1 MAYSFWKIFL
11 IGQDFITLL
20 IFFPFN
26 ILFWRHISF
35 DYKNSNSFVH
45 VFVVNCPFFKITSAK
60 YALYSWKSACFITWT
75 ILIDTIVFKIY
86 LRESLNFKISVGKEV
101 LNLRKKESIF
111 GIRWA
116 ANKYFY
122 TYDVKEWQEE
132 HKTSRTALLWPL
144 QQKKAKIIIR
154 KIHQSTEAYSALYQT
169 IMKELFYENKSI
181 IKKDYFCKEASLE
194 MFDRVLNTP

>member
-35 DYKNSNSFVH
+35 DYKNSNSFLH

-60 YALYSWKSACFITWT
+60 YALYSWKLACFITWT
-75 ILIDTIVFKIY
+75 ILVDTIVFKIS

-101 LNLRKKESIF
+101 LNLRKK
-111 GIRWA
+111 
-116 ANKYFY
+116 K
-122 TYDVKEWQEE
+122 
-132 HKTSRTALLWPL
+132 
-144 QQKKAKIIIR
+144 
-154 KIHQSTEAYSALYQT
+154 
-169 IMKELFYENKSI
+169 
-181 IKKDYFCKEASLE
+181 ASLVYAE
-194 MFDRVLNTP
+194 LQTNISILMMLKNGRKNTKQVEPHYYGPSSKKRRKLLLEKYTKVQKRIQHFTKQLWRNFFMKINLLLKKTIFVKKLH

>member
-1 MAYSFWKIFL
+1 MSFSVTIILPKSVEMIFTYL
-11 IGQDFITLL
+11 VFPDDKVL
-20 IFFPFN
+20 FFPFN

-35 DYKNSNSFVH
+35 DYKNSNSFLH

-60 YALYSWKSACFITWT
+60 YALYSWKLACFITWT
-75 ILIDTIVFKIY
+75 ILVDTIVFKIS

-122 TYDVKEWQEE
+122 TYDVNNE
-132 HKTSRTALLWPL
+132 
-144 QQKKAKIIIR
+144 
-154 KIHQSTEAYSALYQT
+154 
-169 IMKELFYENKSI
+169 
-181 IKKDYFCKEASLE
+181 
-194 MFDRVLNTP
+194 